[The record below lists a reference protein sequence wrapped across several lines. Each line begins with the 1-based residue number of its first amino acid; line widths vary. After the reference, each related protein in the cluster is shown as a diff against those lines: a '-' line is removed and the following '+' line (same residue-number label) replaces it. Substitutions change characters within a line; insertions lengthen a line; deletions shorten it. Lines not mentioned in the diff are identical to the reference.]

1 MRIPFQKWMEESL
14 DTALHRRAP
23 MTKATP
29 MKAYVVEQPGGPEVL
44 QLRDIPSQEPAADE
58 VQIRV
63 RAFGLNRAEVYWRAG
78 QMGPISAP
86 RVPGIEAV
94 GEVIHDPAGT
104 FRTGQRV
111 ATAMGGMQFARNGSY
126 AEQVTVLRSNV
137 VALDGTALSWEELA
151 ALPEA
156 YLTVWGALDKSLRI
170 QPGQTLLIR
179 GATSSVGL
187 AAIAYAKARG
197 LKVIATTRSQANT
210 GRLREMGADE
220 VVVDAGAITDPVR
233 EIAPTGVDAALEIVG
248 ASTLRDTVKTLR
260 PFGAVNVIGLLGGP
274 PVLAQFHLMQDLPAA
289 TQLSFF
295 PGILVGTP
303 AMSLNDSPLPWIA
316 QETAARRMP
325 SLGTRTF
332 DFDDVRRAHSV
343 MESDRALGKIVI
355 QL

>member
-1 MRIPFQKWMEESL
+1 
-14 DTALHRRAP
+14 
-23 MTKATP
+23 
-29 MKAYVVEQPGGPEVL
+29 MKAYVVERPGGPEVL
-44 QLRDIPSQEPAADE
+44 QLRDIAAPKPADDE
-58 VQIRV
+58 VHVRV
-63 RAFGLNRAEVYWRAG
+63 RAFGVNRAEVYWRAG
-78 QMGPISAP
+78 QMGAITAP

-94 GEVIHDPAGT
+94 GEVIHDPAGA

-111 ATAMGGMQFARNGSY
+111 ATAMGGMQFGRNGSY

-170 QPGQTLLIR
+170 QPGQTLLVR

-187 AAIAYAKARG
+187 AAVSYAKARG
-197 LKVIATTRSQANT
+197 LRVIATTRAQANS
-210 GRLREMGADE
+210 GRLREVGADE
-220 VVVDAGAITDPVR
+220 VLVDTGAIAASVR
-233 EIAPTGVDAALEIVG
+233 EIAAEGVDAALEIVG
-248 ASTLRDTVKTLR
+248 ASTLRDTIKTLR
-260 PFGAVNVIGLLGGP
+260 PFGAVSVIGLLGGP
-274 PVLAQFHLMQDLPAA
+274 PVLDQFHLMQDLPAA

-295 PGILVGTP
+295 PGIVVGTP
-303 AMSLNDSPLPWIA
+303 AMQMQDSPLPWIA

-325 SLGTRTF
+325 SLRTMTF

-343 MESDRALGKIVI
+343 MESDRALGKLVV

>member
-1 MRIPFQKWMEESL
+1 
-14 DTALHRRAP
+14 
-23 MTKATP
+23 

-44 QLRDIPSQEPAADE
+44 QLRDIPSPEPAADE

-78 QMGPISAP
+78 QMGAITEP
-86 RVPGIEAV
+86 RVPGLEAV
-94 GEVIHDPAGT
+94 GEVIHDPAGVL
-104 FRTGQRV
+104 RTGQRV
-111 ATAMGGMQFARNGSY
+111 ATAMGGLQFGRNGSY

-137 VALDGTALSWEELA
+137 VALDGTALSWEDLA

-156 YLTVWGALDKSLRI
+156 YLTIWGALDKSLRI
-170 QPGQTLLIR
+170 QSGQTLLVR

-197 LKVIATTRSQANT
+197 LKVIATTRSQANAA
-210 GRLREMGADE
+210 RLKDMGADN
-220 VVVDAGAITDPVR
+220 VVVDPGAIAESVR
-233 EIAPTGVDAALEIVG
+233 NIVPAGVDAALEIVG
-248 ASTLRDTVKTLR
+248 ASTLRDTIKTLR

-274 PVLAQFHLMQDLPAA
+274 PVLDQFNLMQELPGA

-295 PGILVGTP
+295 TSGLVGTP
-303 AMSLNDSPLPWIA
+303 ALSLQDSPLPWIV
-316 QETAARRMP
+316 QETAARRLP
-325 SLGTRTF
+325 SLRTMTF

-343 MESDRALGKIVI
+343 MESDRALGKLVV

>member
-1 MRIPFQKWMEESL
+1 MSS
-14 DTALHRRAP
+14 AP
-23 MTKATP
+23 NDKATP

-44 QLRDIPSQEPAADE
+44 QLRDIPSPEPAADE

-78 QMGPISAP
+78 QMGAITVP

-94 GEVIHDPAGT
+94 GEVIHDPAGAL
-104 FRTGQRV
+104 RTGQRV
-111 ATAMGGMQFARNGSY
+111 ATAMGGMQFGRNGSY

-170 QPGQTLLIR
+170 QSGQTLLVR

-187 AAIAYAKARG
+187 AAITYAKSRG

-210 GRLREMGADE
+210 ERLRQVGADD
-220 VVVDAGAITDPVR
+220 VVVDRG
-233 EIAPTGVDAALEIVG
+233 EIAESVRKIVPAGVDAALEIVG
-248 ASTLRDTVKTLR
+248 ASTLRDTIKTLR
-260 PFGAVNVIGLLGGP
+260 AFGSVNVIGLLGGP
-274 PVLAQFHLMQDLPAA
+274 PVLDQFNLMQDLPAA

-295 PGILVGTP
+295 TSGLVGTP
-303 AMSLNDSPLPWIA
+303 ALSLQDSPLPWIA

-325 SLGTRTF
+325 SLRTMTF

-343 MESDRALGKIVI
+343 MESDRALGKIVV

>member
-1 MRIPFQKWMEESL
+1 
-14 DTALHRRAP
+14 
-23 MTKATP
+23 
-29 MKAYVVEQPGGPEVL
+29 MKAYVVEHAGGPEVL
-44 QLRDIPSQEPAADE
+44 QLRDVSSPEPAADE

-78 QMGPISAP
+78 QMGAIDGP

-94 GEVIHDPAGT
+94 GEVIHDPAGA

-111 ATAMGGMQFARNGSY
+111 ATAMGGMQFGRNGSY

-137 VALDGTALSWEELA
+137 VALDSNSLSWEELA

-170 QPGQTLLIR
+170 EPGQTLLVR

-187 AAIAYAKARG
+187 AAIAYAKVRG
-197 LKVIATTRSQANT
+197 LRVIATTRSQANT
-210 GRLREMGADE
+210 ARLREMGADE
-220 VVVDAGAITDPVR
+220 VIVDAGAIAGSVR
-233 EIAPTGVDAALEIVG
+233 DLAPAGVDAALEIVG
-248 ASTLRDTVKTLR
+248 ASTLRDTVKALR
-260 PFGAVNVIGLLGGP
+260 PFGAVSVIGLLGGP
-274 PVLAQFHLMQDLPAA
+274 PILDGFHLMQDLPSA

-295 PGILVGTP
+295 PGMVVGTP
-303 AMSLNDSPLPWIA
+303 AMPMQASPLPWIA
-316 QETAARRMP
+316 QETQARRMP
-325 SLGTRTF
+325 SLRTMTF

-343 MESDRALGKIVI
+343 MESDRALGKIVV